1 MKTSQPAS
9 SFAAADAYEEKRYS
23 LTEKGLRR
31 VQELMRQG
39 ELRPV
44 VEGIQKMK
52 SRFGNHS
59 LSDLLQYVYTK
70 YPAMTVESEI
80 KDEVLKRVR

>member
-1 MKTSQPAS
+1 
-9 SFAAADAYEEKRYS
+9 
-23 LTEKGLRR
+23 
-31 VQELMRQG
+31 MRQG